1 VTFTVDASFLSFGAK
16 AGIMKTSMF
25 TYSLTNSWLSAL
37 VRAVE
42 TYGIDPHDL
51 LVGELKSDDL
61 SDPVNARIDHYSMT
75 RIWRR
80 AAVITNDPAIG
91 LVAASFVGPAT
102 FGSVSFAMNA
112 SDCSS
117 TALRTLV
124 RYNQLGSNAATW
136 TFRQDEKYVE
146 LTQKMRGPIGAPE
159 QKDANVAA
167 ILSICRSLGDPSLRY
182 EKLVIGRPAPK
193 DISRWRDYFS
203 LIPEFQDNGT
213 SFMRLPR
220 ESVDKRW
227 PNYEPELFELS
238 ISILERQLK
247 QVGKSSF
254 LAQVKAE
261 IIEGMEQGNIHID
274 LVAEK
279 LGISRRTLQ
288 RRLWSESNY
297 TYSNLFQAVRRSL
310 ANRYLVSSSR
320 TIEEISDLL
329 GYSNVS
335 SFSRSFRQSF
345 GVTPSKY
352 RRESNSSDI
361 EILEPIGPL

>member
-1 VTFTVDASFLSFGAK
+1 MHASFLSFGAK
-16 AGIMKTSMF
+16 AGIMNHKMS

-42 TYGIDPHDL
+42 TYGVDPHEL
-51 LVGELKSDDL
+51 LVGELKTDDL
-61 SDPVNARIDHYSMT
+61 NDPVNARIDHDCMT
-75 RIWRR
+75 RIWKK
-80 AAVITNDPAIG
+80 AAVISNDPAIG
-91 LVAASFVGPAT
+91 LVVAGFVGPAT

-124 RYNQLGSNAATW
+124 RFAQLGSNAATW

-146 LTQKMRGPIGAPE
+146 LTQQMRGPIGAWE

-167 ILSICRSLGDPSLRY
+167 LLNICRSLGDPRLRY
-182 EKLVIGRPAPK
+182 EKLIIGRPPPK
-193 DISRWRDYFS
+193 DLSRWRDYFS
-203 LIPEFQDNGT
+203 IDPGFQTNGT
-213 SFMRLPR
+213 SFMRFSR
-220 ESVDKRW
+220 EAVDKRW

-238 ISILERQLK
+238 ISILERKLK
-247 QVGKSSF
+247 QIGKSSF
-254 LAQVKAE
+254 LAQVKGK
-261 IIEGMEQGNIHID
+261 IIEGLEQGNIHID

-288 RRLWSESNY
+288 RRLWSESHY
-297 TYSNLFQAVRRSL
+297 TYSHLFQAVRRSL

-320 TIEEISDLL
+320 SVEEISDLL

-345 GVTPSKY
+345 GTTPSEY
-352 RRESNSSDI
+352 RRQTSSSDT